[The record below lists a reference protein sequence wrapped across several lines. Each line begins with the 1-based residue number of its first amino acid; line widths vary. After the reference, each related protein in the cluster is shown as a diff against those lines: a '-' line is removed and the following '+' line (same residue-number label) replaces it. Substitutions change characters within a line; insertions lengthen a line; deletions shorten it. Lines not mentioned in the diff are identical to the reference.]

1 MQRVLN
7 HPTMNTT
14 KLSVEIIE
22 FIERPTTQSFLI
34 SAQRYID
41 IIENAKNDNLE
52 EFIEK
57 MQPTLA
63 ELYLAGLKLDLIDVK
78 YSNNSKHFQAIS
90 DKCFDDIHESLAS
103 IFSEYPSTWIA
114 SNPMGTGNQRVNIN
128 WIDENFEQIYL
139 ELKNEITKMNKVATN
154 EAVEDAFWH
163 MKMDYINHWGKEHC
177 INAIQALHY
186 IKYREYSIYTTKL
199 LTQQN

>member
-1 MQRVLN
+1 
-7 HPTMNTT
+7 MNTT
-14 KLSVEIIE
+14 KLSAEIIE

-41 IIENAKNDNLE
+41 IIEKAKNDKLE

-57 MQPTLA
+57 MQPVLV

-78 YSNNSKHFQAIS
+78 YSTNSKHFQAIS
-90 DKCFDDIHESLAS
+90 DKRFDNIHESLAS
-103 IFSEYPSTWIA
+103 IFSEYPSTWKV
-114 SNPMGTGNQRVNIN
+114 SNPMGIESQRVYKN

-154 EAVEDAFWH
+154 EAVEDAFWQ

-177 INAIQALHY
+177 INAIQALHC
-186 IKYREYSIYTTKL
+186 IKYNY
-199 LTQQN
+199 

>member
-1 MQRVLN
+1 
-7 HPTMNTT
+7 MNTT
-14 KLSVEIIE
+14 KLSKEIIE

-41 IIENAKNDNLE
+41 IIEKAKNDKLE

-57 MQPTLA
+57 MQPVLV

-78 YSNNSKHFQAIS
+78 YSTNSKHFQAIS
-90 DKCFDDIHESLAS
+90 DKRFDNIHKSLAS
-103 IFSEYPSTWIA
+103 IFSEYPSTWKV
-114 SNPMGTGNQRVNIN
+114 SNPMGIESQRVYMN

-163 MKMDYINHWGKEHC
+163 LKTSYINRWGNEHC
-177 INAIQALHY
+177 INAIQALHC
-186 IKYREYSIYTTKL
+186 IKYREYDIFTMKL
-199 LTQQN
+199 MTQQN

>member
-1 MQRVLN
+1 
-7 HPTMNTT
+7 MNTT
-14 KLSVEIIE
+14 KLSAEIIE

-41 IIENAKNDNLE
+41 IIENAKNNKLE

-57 MQPTLA
+57 MQPMLV

-78 YSNNSKHFQAIS
+78 YSTNSKHFQAIS
-90 DKCFDDIHESLAS
+90 DKRFDNIHESLAS
-103 IFSEYPSTWIA
+103 IFSEYPSTWKV
-114 SNPMGTGNQRVNIN
+114 SNPMGIESQRVYKN

-163 MKMDYINHWGKEHC
+163 LKTSYINRWGNEHC
-177 INAIQALHY
+177 INAIQALHC
-186 IKYREYSIYTTKL
+186 IKYREYDIFTMKL
-199 LTQQN
+199 MTQQN